1 MDNDQTKIQ
10 QLEQKVAK
18 LEDLFYRMYQNDKF
32 FLDKVLML
40 QYGTLYVVANGDL
53 YWKTKGGVA
62 TKVN

>member
-1 MDNDQTKIQ
+1 MNPDQLKIQ
-10 QLEQKVAK
+10 TLEQKVAK